1 MMKVLKGILGESK
14 KYYLDTK
21 KKIIAKI
28 ANLPKGSVK
37 ERVFNGRKYY
47 YLQERKGEKVVQ
59 KYLGK
64 SKPEDLIK
72 KIEEYIQ
79 RTLASASV
87 FDDDNE
93 RKANKFFVFFEDTK
107 VK

>member
-1 MMKVLKGILGESK
+1 MKVLKGILGESK

-72 KIEEYIQ
+72 KIEE
-79 RTLASASV
+79 RRLLRRELKKV
-87 FDDDNE
+87 NE
-93 RKANKFFVFFEDTK
+93 ALKIIKRAEGKKCD
-107 VK
+107 

>member
-72 KIEEYIQ
+72 KIEE
-79 RTLASASV
+79 RRLLRRELKKV
-87 FDDDNE
+87 NE
-93 RKANKFFVFFEDTK
+93 ALKIIKRAEGKKCD
-107 VK
+107 

>member
-72 KIEEYIQ
+72 KIEE
-79 RTLASASV
+79 RRLLRRELKKV
-87 FDDDNE
+87 NE
-93 RKANKFFVFFEDTK
+93 ALKIIKRAEGKKT
-107 VK
+107 